1 MIVIIG
7 GPQLAH
13 ALRKRFASNRSVAL
27 FSESGAFR
35 AANEI
40 LTRRPRLIA
49 LDPAVVAT
57 PRGAT
62 LVARVRADAE
72 LATIDLRVLRIVE
85 RVTFGPE
92 RRFDIPAPTPV
103 LDESESAIEEAVR
116 SVSDPLAWSGI
127 RRAARFAL
135 SPDAPA
141 ALNGE
146 ATQLVNLS
154 ATGVQLVSPS
164 CLRPAETFHLT
175 LRHQEG
181 ETRLQAIV
189 AWCALQES
197 SGVAGYRTG
206 AEFLESDQAAIE
218 AYCQL
223 YGRNFERIENVGRL
237 PLLPELTLPVLPGA
251 QTS

>member
-35 AANEI
+35 AANQI
-40 LTRRPRLIA
+40 LARRPRLIA
-49 LDPAVVAT
+49 LDPGVVAT

-62 LVARVRADAE
+62 LIARVRAEPE

-92 RRFDIPAPTPV
+92 RRFDIPVPPRV

-164 CLRPAETFHLT
+164 RLPPAETFHLT
-175 LRHQEG
+175 LQHQEG

-189 AWCALQES
+189 AWCALQAS
-197 SGVAGYRTG
+197 AGVPTYRTG
-206 AEFLESDQAAIE
+206 AAFLESDQAVIE
-218 AYCQL
+218 AYCQR
-223 YGRNFERIENVGRL
+223 YGQNFETIGNIRGL
-237 PLLPELTLPVLPGA
+237 SPLTDLAVSA
-251 QTS
+251 R